1 MKTLNVLL
9 ETNNNVY
16 KLVVDLDGNIVA
28 RDFDGCYDI
37 NITPCVVS
45 QRVGV
50 SRLGD
55 TSMLDS
61 LMSVIHFEIGKL
73 NSEIDINASSTLR
86 DLATNLHFTRL
97 KEEQELQ
104 ERLKEEQ
111 ERREALKISI
121 ESYMAS
127 IRSVLQAKL
136 NRVVPEFINAFRGYK
151 ILLEVT
157 STPTDTILHLD
168 NINGILTDTP
178 NAEEYDVTGTICIDR
193 AYDYEWEVNIRGVGF
208 KYIVHKDIVEFE
220 HNVDIDYKSIES
232 IRKSSLPL
240 RKLEYIMLDD
250 LDLYE
255 IYEIYEYYEY

>member
-73 NSEIDINASSTLR
+73 NSEIDINASSTLK
-86 DLATNLHFTRL
+86 DLVINFHVTRL
-97 KEEQELQ
+97 KEAQEEQ
-104 ERLKEEQ
+104 ERLKEQLIQ
-111 ERREALKISI
+111 EI
-121 ESYMAS
+121 
-127 IRSVLQAKL
+127 QAEL
-136 NRVVPEFINAFRGYK
+136 SRVAPKFINAFRGYK
-151 ILLEVT
+151 ILLEFGT
-157 STPTDTILHLD
+157 NTNLYLD
-168 NINGILTDTP
+168 NVNGVLTDTP
-178 NAEEYDVTGTICIDR
+178 NTKDYDVTGTIC
-193 AYDYEWEVNIRGVGF
+193 YDYCSWEVNICGVGF
-208 KYIVHKDIVEFE
+208 VYTVGKDRVKFQNNAAI
-220 HNVDIDYKSIES
+220 NYKSIKP
-232 IRKSSLPL
+232 IRESSLPL
-240 RKLEYIMLDD
+240 RKLEHRLNNPTDWDNKDYAVRKGFYD
-250 LDLYE
+250 
-255 IYEIYEYYEY
+255 EY